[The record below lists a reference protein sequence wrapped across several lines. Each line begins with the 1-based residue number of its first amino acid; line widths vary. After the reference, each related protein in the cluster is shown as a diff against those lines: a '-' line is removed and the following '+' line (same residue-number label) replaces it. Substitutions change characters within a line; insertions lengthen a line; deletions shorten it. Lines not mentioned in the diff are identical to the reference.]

1 MADIAALTALVEPL
15 VIARGWELVRIKMT
29 TGEMGKTL
37 QIMAED
43 PATGQLV
50 VDQCAAL
57 SREVSELFDEV
68 DPIEEE
74 YNLEVSSPG
83 IDRPLTRAKDFAL
96 WAGHKAKITLTDAI
110 DGRKKFAGTLLGL
123 EGEAAQLRL
132 EDGSE
137 AVMTFPIDAI
147 HGAKL
152 VLTDALIAATQPQS
166 LN

>member
-1 MADIAALTALVEPL
+1 
-15 VIARGWELVRIKMT
+15 MT
-29 TGEMGKTL
+29 TGEMGRTL

-57 SREVSELFDEV
+57 SRDISELFDEV

-83 IDRPLTRAKDFAL
+83 IDRPLTRPKDFTL
-96 WAGHKAKITLTDAI
+96 WAGHKTKVALIEGI
-110 DGRKKFAGTLLGL
+110 DGRKKFVGTLLGL
-123 EGEAAQLRL
+123 TQEGGEDAAKIKLD
-132 EDGSE
+132 DGSD
-137 AVMTFPIDAI
+137 AVMTFPLSDI
-147 HGAKL
+147 HSAKL
-152 VLTDALIAATQPQS
+152 VLTDELIAATQPKS